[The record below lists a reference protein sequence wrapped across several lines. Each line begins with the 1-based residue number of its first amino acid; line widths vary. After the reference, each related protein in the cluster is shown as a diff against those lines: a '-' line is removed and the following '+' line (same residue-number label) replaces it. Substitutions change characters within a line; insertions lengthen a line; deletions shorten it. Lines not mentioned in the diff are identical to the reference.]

1 MSLLEQDS
9 AHHADH
15 APGIVPDTNDPTA
28 GQVAISRELA
38 SEQVRMIA
46 DPAPLGLGAFALT
59 TFLLSLVNAGVMDAA
74 TEPVV
79 LGVALAYGGVAQ
91 ILAGMWEFRKGNVFG
106 ATAFTSYGAF
116 WLSFWAYVAFYAK
129 EVPAENHGQAAG
141 WFLMAWAIFTTLMV
155 IAALR
160 TTAGARRPVRNSER
174 GVVPAQLRSLGVQSR
189 SDEDGGNS
197 GPRRRS
203 RGVVPVPGRGDGVN
217 VRQADSAQPTIVS
230 SVSLAGR
237 SRGMRID
244 MLADET
250 YDEDAL
256 STTEIGRSLGTDYFG
271 LRDELTDAERDYL
284 RRTRAF
290 VDNDVLPVIN
300 DYWERAEFP
309 WPLIKKMGTLGIV
322 GDGIKGYGCPAM
334 ATAPEAATPEVD
346 PQQVI
351 DQVFDCAEKMLAV
364 QREFAKSLATAGSA
378 TEAAASNPNPLW
390 APFGNRPRTRRR
402 HVQGATKTD
411 K

>member
-1 MSLLEQDS
+1 
-9 AHHADH
+9 
-15 APGIVPDTNDPTA
+15 
-28 GQVAISRELA
+28 
-38 SEQVRMIA
+38 
-46 DPAPLGLGAFALT
+46 
-59 TFLLSLVNAGVMDAA
+59 
-74 TEPVV
+74 
-79 LGVALAYGGVAQ
+79 
-91 ILAGMWEFRKGNVFG
+91 
-106 ATAFTSYGAF
+106 
-116 WLSFWAYVAFYAK
+116 
-129 EVPAENHGQAAG
+129 
-141 WFLMAWAIFTTLMV
+141 
-155 IAALR
+155 
-160 TTAGARRPVRNSER
+160 
-174 GVVPAQLRSLGVQSR
+174 
-189 SDEDGGNS
+189 
-197 GPRRRS
+197 
-203 RGVVPVPGRGDGVN
+203 
-217 VRQADSAQPTIVS
+217 
-230 SVSLAGR
+230 
-237 SRGMRID
+237 

-271 LRDELTDAERDYL
+271 LRDELTDAERDDL

-300 DYWERAEFP
+300 DYWQRAEFR

-390 APFGNRPRTRRR
+390 ASSATGRGHDGGKCREQPRPTNNIKGQDQRTDMRFSPVPTHLFEHESRT
-402 HVQGATKTD
+402 QA
-411 K
+411 

>member
-1 MSLLEQDS
+1 
-9 AHHADH
+9 
-15 APGIVPDTNDPTA
+15 
-28 GQVAISRELA
+28 
-38 SEQVRMIA
+38 
-46 DPAPLGLGAFALT
+46 
-59 TFLLSLVNAGVMDAA
+59 
-74 TEPVV
+74 
-79 LGVALAYGGVAQ
+79 
-91 ILAGMWEFRKGNVFG
+91 
-106 ATAFTSYGAF
+106 
-116 WLSFWAYVAFYAK
+116 
-129 EVPAENHGQAAG
+129 
-141 WFLMAWAIFTTLMV
+141 
-155 IAALR
+155 
-160 TTAGARRPVRNSER
+160 
-174 GVVPAQLRSLGVQSR
+174 
-189 SDEDGGNS
+189 
-197 GPRRRS
+197 
-203 RGVVPVPGRGDGVN
+203 
-217 VRQADSAQPTIVS
+217 
-230 SVSLAGR
+230 
-237 SRGMRID
+237 MRID

-284 RRTRAF
+284 RRARAF

-364 QREFAKSLATAGSA
+364 QREFAKSLAPPPDRQRKPP
-378 TEAAASNPNPLW
+378 ASNPNPLW
-390 APFGNRPRTRRR
+390 ASFGNRPRTRRR
-402 HVQGATKTD
+402 PVQGATKTD